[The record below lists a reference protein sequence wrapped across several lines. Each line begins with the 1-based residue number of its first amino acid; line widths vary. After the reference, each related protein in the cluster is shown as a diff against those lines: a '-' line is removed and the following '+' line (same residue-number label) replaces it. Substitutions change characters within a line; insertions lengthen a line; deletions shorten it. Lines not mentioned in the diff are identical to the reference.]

1 MEISKQG
8 IDLIKKFEGFKPYAY
23 LCPAKILTIGYGH
36 TRGVRLGQTCTEAEA
51 EQFLKEDLEIAENEV
66 NKIANEVELTQGQYD
81 SLVSLCFNIGNEN
94 FKTSTLYRKVNADP
108 NDPTIKGEF
117 VKWIYCKKKKS
128 KGLTRRRIEEAK
140 IYFNN

>member
-1 MEISKQG
+1 MKTSKEG
-8 IDLIKKFEGFKPYAY
+8 VDFIKSFEKLRLQAY
-23 LCPAKILTIGYGH
+23 LCEANKLTIGYGH
-36 TRGVRLGQTCTEAEA
+36 TRGVRLGQTCTVAEA
-51 EQFLKEDLEIAENEV
+51 EQMLAEDIAIAEKAV
-66 NKIANEVELTQGQYD
+66 NTIKQELTQNQYD

-117 VKWIYCKKKKS
+117 VRWIYCKKKKS

>member
-1 MEISKQG
+1 MKTSKAG
-8 IDLIKKFEGFKPYAY
+8 IDFIKSFEALRLQAY
-23 LCPAKILTIGYGH
+23 LCEANKLTIGYGH
-36 TRGVRLGQTCTEAEA
+36 TRNVRLGQTCTVAEA
-51 EQFLKEDLEIAENEV
+51 EQMLVEDIAIAEKAV
-66 NKIANEVELTQGQYD
+66 NTISQELTQNQYD

-117 VKWIYCKKKKS
+117 TKWVWCKKKKS

>member
-1 MEISKQG
+1 MKISKEG
-8 IDLIKKFEGFKPYAY
+8 IDFIKSFEKLRLQAY
-23 LCPAKILTIGYGH
+23 LCEANKLTIGYGH
-36 TRGVRLGQTCTEAEA
+36 TRGVRLGQICTVAEA
-51 EQFLKEDLEIAENEV
+51 EQMLAEDIAIAEKAV
-66 NKIANEVELTQGQYD
+66 NTIKQELTQNQYD

-117 VKWIYCKKKKS
+117 VRWIYCKKKKS

>member
-1 MEISKQG
+1 MKTSKEG
-8 IDLIKKFEGFKPYAY
+8 IDFIKSFEKLRLQAY
-23 LCPAKILTIGYGH
+23 LCEANKLTIGYGH
-36 TRGVRLGQTCTEAEA
+36 TRNVKIGQTCTVAEA
-51 EQFLKEDLEIAENEV
+51 EQMLAEDIAIAEKAV
-66 NKIANEVELTQGQYD
+66 NTIKQELTQNQYD

-108 NDPTIKGEF
+108 NDLTIKGEF
-117 VKWIYCKKKKS
+117 TKWVWCKKKKS

>member
-1 MEISKQG
+1 MKTSKEG
-8 IDLIKKFEGFKPYAY
+8 IDFIKSFEKLRLQAY
-23 LCPAKILTIGYGH
+23 LCEANKLTIGYGH
-36 TRGVRLGQTCTEAEA
+36 TKNVRLGQTCTVAEA
-51 EQFLKEDLEIAENEV
+51 EQMLAEDIAIAEKAV
-66 NKIANEVELTQGQYD
+66 NTINQELTQNQYD

-108 NDPTIKGEF
+108 SDPTIKGEF
-117 VKWIYCKKKKS
+117 VRWIYCKKKKS

>member
-1 MEISKQG
+1 MKTSKEG
-8 IDLIKKFEGFKPYAY
+8 VDFIKSFEKLRLQAY
-23 LCPAKILTIGYGH
+23 LCEANKLTIGYGH
-36 TRGVRLGQTCTEAEA
+36 TRNVKIGQTCTVAEA
-51 EQFLKEDLEIAENEV
+51 EQMLAEDIAIAEKAV
-66 NKIANEVELTQGQYD
+66 NTINQELTQNQYD

-94 FKTSTLYRKVNADP
+94 FKTSTLYRKVNSDP

-117 VKWIYCKKKKS
+117 VRWIYCKKKKS

>member
-1 MEISKQG
+1 MKISKEG
-8 IDLIKKFEGFKPYAY
+8 IDFIKSFEALRLQAY
-23 LCPAKILTIGYGH
+23 LCEANKLTIGYGH
-36 TRGVRLGQTCTEAEA
+36 TRNVKIGQTCTVAEA
-51 EQFLKEDLEIAENEV
+51 EQMLAEDIAIAEKAV
-66 NKIANEVELTQGQYD
+66 NTINQELKQNQYD

-117 VKWIYCKKKKS
+117 VRWIYCKKKKS

>member
-1 MEISKQG
+1 MKTSKEG
-8 IDLIKKFEGFKPYAY
+8 IDFIKSFEELRLQAY
-23 LCPAKILTIGYGH
+23 LCEANKLTIGYGH
-36 TRGVRLGQTCTEAEA
+36 TRNVRLGQTCTVAEA
-51 EQFLKEDLEIAENEV
+51 EQMLAEDIAIAEKAV
-66 NKIANEVELTQGQYD
+66 NTIKQELTQNQYD

-117 VKWIYCKKKKS
+117 VKWVWCKKKKS

>member
-1 MEISKQG
+1 MKTSKEG
-8 IDLIKKFEGFKPYAY
+8 IDFIKSFEKLRLQAY
-23 LCPAKILTIGYGH
+23 LCEANKLTIGYGH
-36 TRGVRLGQTCTEAEA
+36 TRNVKIGQTCTVAEA
-51 EQFLKEDLEIAENEV
+51 EQMLAEDIAVAEKAV
-66 NKIANEVELTQGQYD
+66 NTIKQELTQNQYD

-117 VKWIYCKKKKS
+117 VRWIYCKKKKS

>member
-1 MEISKQG
+1 MKTSKQG
-8 IDLIKKFEGFKPYAY
+8 IDFIKSFEKLRLQAY
-23 LCPAKILTIGYGH
+23 LCEANKLTIGYGH

-51 EQFLKEDLEIAENEV
+51 EQFLKEDLEIAEAEV
-66 NKIANEVELTQGQYD
+66 NKVANEVQLTQNQYD

-117 VKWIYCKKKKS
+117 VRWIYCKKKKS

>member
-1 MEISKQG
+1 MKTSKEG
-8 IDLIKKFEGFKPYAY
+8 VDFIKSFEKLRLQAY
-23 LCPAKILTIGYGH
+23 LCEANKLTIGYGH
-36 TRGVRLGQTCTEAEA
+36 TRNVKIGQTCTVAEA
-51 EQFLKEDLEIAENEV
+51 EQMLAEDIAIAEKAV
-66 NKIANEVELTQGQYD
+66 NTINQELTQNQYD

-117 VKWIYCKKKKS
+117 VRWIYCKKKKS

>member
-1 MEISKQG
+1 MKTSKEG
-8 IDLIKKFEGFKPYAY
+8 IDFIKSFEKLRLQAY
-23 LCPAKILTIGYGH
+23 LCEANKLTIGYGH
-36 TRGVRLGQTCTEAEA
+36 TRNVKIGQTCTVAEA
-51 EQFLKEDLEIAENEV
+51 EQMLAEDIAISEKAV
-66 NKIANEVELTQGQYD
+66 NTINQELTQNQYD

-108 NDPTIKGEF
+108 NDPAIKGEF
-117 VKWIYCKKKKS
+117 VRWIYCKKKIS

>member
-1 MEISKQG
+1 MKTSKEG
-8 IDLIKKFEGFKPYAY
+8 IDFIKSFEKLRLQAY
-23 LCPAKILTIGYGH
+23 LCEANKLTIGYGH
-36 TRGVRLGQTCTEAEA
+36 TRNVKIGQTCTVAEA
-51 EQFLKEDLEIAENEV
+51 EQMLAEDIAIAEKAV
-66 NKIANEVELTQGQYD
+66 NTINQYLTQNQYD

-117 VKWIYCKKKKS
+117 VRWIYCKKKKS

>member
-1 MEISKQG
+1 MKTSKEG
-8 IDLIKKFEGFKPYAY
+8 IDFIKSFEKLRLQAY
-23 LCPAKILTIGYGH
+23 LCEANKLTIGYGH
-36 TRGVRLGQTCTEAEA
+36 TRNVRLGQTCTVAEA
-51 EQFLKEDLEIAENEV
+51 EQMLAEDIAIAEKAV
-66 NKIANEVELTQGQYD
+66 NTINQELTQNQYD

-117 VKWIYCKKKKS
+117 VRWIYCKKKKS

-140 IYFNN
+140 IYFNS

>member
-1 MEISKQG
+1 MKTSKEG
-8 IDLIKKFEGFKPYAY
+8 IDFIKSFEKLRLQAY
-23 LCPAKILTIGYGH
+23 LCEANKLTIGYGH
-36 TRGVRLGQTCTEAEA
+36 TRNVKIGQTCTVAEA
-51 EQFLKEDLEIAENEV
+51 EQMLAEDIAIAEKAV
-66 NKIANEVELTQGQYD
+66 NTINQELTQNQYD

-117 VKWIYCKKKKS
+117 VRWIYCKKKKS

>member
-1 MEISKQG
+1 MKTSKEG
-8 IDLIKKFEGFKPYAY
+8 IDFIKSFEALRLQAY
-23 LCPAKILTIGYGH
+23 LCEANKLTIGYGH
-36 TRGVRLGQTCTEAEA
+36 TRNVRLGQTCTVAEA
-51 EQFLKEDLEIAENEV
+51 EQMLAEDIAIAEKAV
-66 NKIANEVELTQGQYD
+66 NTINQELTQNQYD

-108 NDPTIKGEF
+108 NNPTIKGEF
-117 VKWIYCKKKKS
+117 VRWIYCKKKKS

>member
-1 MEISKQG
+1 MKTSKEG
-8 IDLIKKFEGFKPYAY
+8 IDFIKSFEKLRLQAY
-23 LCPAKILTIGYGH
+23 LCEANKLTIGYGH
-36 TRGVRLGQTCTEAEA
+36 TKNVKIGQTCTVAEA
-51 EQFLKEDLEIAENEV
+51 EQMLAEDIAIAEKAV
-66 NKIANEVELTQGQYD
+66 NTIKQELTQKQYD

-94 FKTSTLYRKVNADP
+94 FKTSTLYKKVNADP

-117 VKWIYCKKKKS
+117 IRWIYCKKKKS

>member
-1 MEISKQG
+1 MKTSKEG
-8 IDLIKKFEGFKPYAY
+8 IDFIKSFEKLRLQAY
-23 LCPAKILTIGYGH
+23 LCEANKLTMGYGH
-36 TRGVRLGQTCTEAEA
+36 TKNVKLGQTCTVAEA
-51 EQFLKEDLEIAENEV
+51 EQMLAEDIAIAEKAV
-66 NKIANEVELTQGQYD
+66 NTINQELTQNQYD

-117 VKWIYCKKKKS
+117 VRWIYCKKKKS

>member
-1 MEISKQG
+1 MKTSKEG
-8 IDLIKKFEGFKPYAY
+8 IDFIKSFEKLRLQAY
-23 LCPAKILTIGYGH
+23 LCEANKLTIGYGH
-36 TRGVRLGQTCTEAEA
+36 TRNVKIGQTCTVAEA
-51 EQFLKEDLEIAENEV
+51 EQMLAEDVAIAEKAV
-66 NKIANEVELTQGQYD
+66 NTINQYLTQNQYD

-117 VKWIYCKKKKS
+117 VRWIYCKKKKS

-140 IYFNN
+140 IYFN